1 MNRRNFLKST
11 GCLAIGFSL
20 NASFM
25 NTPAPMAQELPESLK
40 RNPNINA
47 WLEVLDNGQIRIFT
61 GKLELGQG
69 IRTAIAQVAAE
80 ELDHDVNKVE
90 VILADTARTPD
101 EGYTAGSGSIEQS
114 AMAVRFAAAAARQ
127 KLLELS
133 AQQLNTPVEQL
144 IIKEGT
150 ISTVSGN
157 QAVTFNQ
164 LLNGKQITDKVQ
176 APVKLKPKEHY
187 TLVGK
192 AIPRSDINK
201 MVRGQEHYI
210 QDLRFPGMVYASMVR
225 PPAYDAK
232 LLQLNEKALQ
242 KAVPGVLKT
251 VVNGSFVGII
261 AQEEYQSIQA
271 QRWLQQHSKWSPG
284 AQLPAATNLP
294 AFLKTLPAQT
304 ERVHESGTLA
314 DPKANWIKAQYF
326 KPYLMHGSIGPSCA
340 IAFYD
345 NKQLHVWSHSQGI
358 FPLRSSLAKLL
369 NIPEEQIQVT
379 GVPGSGCYGHNGAD
393 DVAADVA
400 LLAMNYPGKHIRLQW
415 TRSDEHGWEPYGSA
429 MVMEVAAVLDSEG
442 NINSWQY
449 ELWSDTH
456 SIRPGGAPNNLLA
469 AQYMENKLTEKPGY
483 SAGAY
488 RNSEP
493 YYSIPNQ
500 QVKANIF
507 NGPIRTSALRS
518 LGAYGNIFAIEC
530 FMDELAEKAGKD
542 AFTFRI
548 QHLKDE
554 RAIAV
559 LQKLQ
564 EIIAPI
570 QPPANTGIGIA
581 FSRYKNNASYL
592 AVAALVTV
600 HPQKGDIQVQKMW
613 ATIDSGEVIN
623 IDGVK
628 NQTEG
633 GLIQSASW
641 TIMEQVQFDAQHITS
656 RDWFSYP
663 IMRFNQVPEIEVVV
677 LNQPNEKAM
686 GAGEAAQGPA
696 SAAIANAVY
705 KACGQRIRHLPLLK
719 GMQKTGVH

>member
-1 MNRRNFLKST
+1 MNRRNFLKNT

-20 NASFM
+20 NTSFM
-25 NTPAPMAQELPESLK
+25 DAPTPMAQELPESLR

-47 WLEVLDNGQIRIFT
+47 WLEVLANGQIRIFT

-80 ELDHDVNKVE
+80 ELDHDINKVE

-127 KLLELS
+127 KLLELC

-144 IIKEGT
+144 TIREGK

-176 APVKLKPKEHY
+176 APVKLKPKENY

-192 AIPRSDINK
+192 AIPRSDINR
-201 MVRGQEHYI
+201 MVRGSAHYI
-210 QDLRFPGMVYASMVR
+210 QDLRFPHMVYASIVR
-225 PPAYDAK
+225 PPAYEAK
-232 LLQLNEKALQ
+232 LQQLDEKGLQ
-242 KAVPGVLKT
+242 KAFPGVLKT

-261 AQEEYQSIQA
+261 AQEEYEAMQA
-271 QRWLQQHSKWSPG
+271 QRWLQQHSKWSVG
-284 AQLPAATNLP
+284 AQLPAGTDLP
-294 AFLKTLPAQT
+294 SWLKTLPAQT
-304 ERVHESGTLA
+304 ERVHETGTLA
-314 DPKANWIKAQYF
+314 AENAGWIKAQYF
-326 KPYLMHGSIGPSCA
+326 RPYLMHGSIGPSCA
-340 IAFYD
+340 IAIYE
-345 NKQLHVWSHSQGI
+345 NQQLHVWSHSQGI
-358 FPLRSSLAKLL
+358 FPLRSALAKML
-369 NIPEEQIQVT
+369 NIPEEQIHVT

-400 LLAMNYPGKHIRLQW
+400 LLAMAYPGKHIRLQW
-415 TRSDEHGWEPYGSA
+415 TRGDEHGWEPFGSA
-429 MVMEVAAVLDSEG
+429 MVMEVAAVLDSAG

-456 SIRPGGAPNNLLA
+456 SIRPAGAPNNLLA
-469 AQYMENKLTEKPGY
+469 AQYMENPLTAKPGY

-493 YYSIPNQ
+493 YYTIPNQ
-500 QVKANIF
+500 QVKAHIF

-542 AFTFRI
+542 PFTFRI
-548 QHLKDE
+548 QHIKDE

-559 LQKLQ
+559 LTKLQ
-564 EIIAPI
+564 ELIAHI
-570 QPPANTGIGIA
+570 KPPANTGIGIA
-581 FSRYKNNASYL
+581 FSRYKNSASYC
-592 AVAALVTV
+592 AVAAMVTV
-600 HPQKGDIQVQKMW
+600 HSKENNIEVQKMW
-613 ATIDSGEVIN
+613 AVIDSGEVIN
-623 IDGVK
+623 TDGLK

-641 TIMEQVQFDAQHITS
+641 TIMEQVLFDAQHITS

-663 IMRFNQVPEIEVVV
+663 IMRFNQVPEVEVVV
-677 LNQPNEKAM
+677 LDKPNEKAM

-696 SAAIANAVY
+696 AAAIANAVY

-719 GMQKTGVH
+719 GMHKI